1 MKYCVFCGREN
12 VDDAI
17 RCWEC
22 GTGDFIFGDD
32 SMRPEEGGEPPAD
45 DDPEGDEGNERRSP
59 T

>member
-22 GTGDFIFGDD
+22 GTGDFIFGDN
-32 SMRPEEGGEPPAD
+32 SMRPEEGGESPKD
-45 DDPEGDEGNERRSP
+45 DDPESNEGDGGSSQ

>member
-22 GTGDFIFGDD
+22 GTGDFIFGDN
-32 SMRPEEGGEPPAD
+32 SMLPEEGGKASGDDEPD
-45 DDPEGDEGNERRSP
+45 GDESGDARSQ